1 MAWVG
6 FSSPSGAASGDL
18 FERLRKDLDGL
29 FEQFGAQQPLR
40 APGGVQ
46 PPLALYESDDAYV
59 LTAEIP
65 GLKRE
70 DLELSVEGPRVT
82 LRGERRIE
90 LPADPKLSVHRRE
103 RRPGVF
109 RRTVELPAPVDSEK
123 VEALYR
129 HGVLTVRLPKQAQH
143 RSRRIEVQQ
152 PR

>member
-6 FSSPSGAASGDL
+6 FSSPSGATPGDL
-18 FERLRKDLDGL
+18 FDRLRRELDTL
-29 FEQFGAQQPLR
+29 VDQFAVQQPR
-40 APGGVQ
+40 ATSGVE

-59 LTAEIP
+59 LTAELP
-65 GLKRE
+65 GLKKE

-103 RRPGVF
+103 RRAGVF
-109 RRTVELPAPVDSEK
+109 RRSVELPAPVDAEK

-129 HGVLTVRLPKQAQH
+129 NGVLTLRLPKQAQH
-143 RSRRIEVQQ
+143 RPRRIEVQTQ
-152 PR
+152 